1 MDNLDDLLVGGAL
14 QESVRNRGDD
24 DARRLGLRLR
34 QDVPRGDVTAT
45 ALDAHRLQ
53 LGQGPPVEVDH
64 MHGAQQLGRAGLDLR
79 HEHEGDL
86 VEAQQHDAALL
97 AVILDSG
104 RSLRLNAALALVPP
118 AALHKDFVAVP
129 DQKRRDDGCE
139 HERDQHRLQR
149 VLSDVLVGHAQG
161 AEDQRE
167 LADLRQI
174 DRRDDAHT
182 HVLAHEPDGQADAHE
197 TYRHTHESDEDAQQE
212 GQGRWDG
219 QHHSHAGEEE
229 TQEEVTDVLDLRVE
243 VRAVWEGAQGG
254 AGDQRRELHRQAH
267 EGQDGGGADEE
278 APSEGQDKHQLD
290 ALGGV
295 VEHRWHYE
303 LCVAE
308 GERDQK
314 REHAQGLDDANKV

>member
-1 MDNLDDLLVGGAL
+1 MNNPDEFLVASAL
-14 QESVRNRGDD
+14 QKGVRNRGDD
-24 DARRLGLRLR
+24 DARRLGLCLPH
-34 QDVPRGDVTAT
+34 DVRGGDVTAG
-45 ALDAHRLQ
+45 ALDAHRVQ
-53 LGQGPPVEVDH
+53 LVQCLLIEVDH
-64 MHGAQQLGRAGLDLR
+64 VDGGQQLGRAGLDLR

-86 VEAQQHDAALL
+86 VEAQQHDVALL
-97 AVILDSG
+97 SVILDG
-104 RSLRLNAALALVPP
+104 IRFLRSIATSAIVPV
-118 AALHKDFVAVP
+118 ADLHEDCDAVP
-129 DQKRRDDGCE
+129 DQDRREDGSAQ
-139 HERDQHRLQR
+139 ERDQNRLQR
-149 VLSDVLVGHAQG
+149 ALVNVSVRHAQG
-161 AEDQRE
+161 AKDQPE
-167 LADLRQI
+167 LADLPQVH
-174 DRRDDAHT
+174 RREGGHAR
-182 HVLAHEPDGQADAHE
+182 VLAHEPDRQANARQ
-197 TYRHTHESDEDAQQE
+197 TYRHTHDGDEDAKEE
-212 GQGRWDG
+212 GRWRWDG
-219 QHHSHAGEEE
+219 QHHAHAGEEE